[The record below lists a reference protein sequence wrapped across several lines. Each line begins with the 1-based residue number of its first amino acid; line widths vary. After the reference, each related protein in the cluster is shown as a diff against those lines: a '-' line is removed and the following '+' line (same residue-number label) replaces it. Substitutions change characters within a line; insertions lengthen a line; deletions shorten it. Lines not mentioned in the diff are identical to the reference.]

1 MTNPNKG
8 VVFEPEIEEIP
19 HSNQTTV
26 RNVIKNWIN
35 DFFNIA
41 WVINRLDTTV
51 PGDYLQEIRNFF
63 EIREC

>member
-1 MTNPNKG
+1 
-8 VVFEPEIEEIP
+8 
-19 HSNQTTV
+19 V

-41 WVINRLDTTV
+41 NVINRLDTTV

-63 EIREC
+63 EIRECLAAINLNLDLIENECKELVK